1 MKSKF
6 KIIIFLISFSGVN
19 AQEITSKKG
28 ENYLPEEGDWAIAF
42 NINNIFSFL
51 GNSFN
56 GNVNNSAPSL
66 DYVQQ
71 NNSNMN
77 FIPLDIIQLEN
88 NSGTFV
94 GKKMLTDNKAFRVLA
109 NFNFSTTKYDY
120 RVETED
126 EEPQELTLK
135 YNTFALSVGVGKE
148 WRKGSTRLQGFYGAD
163 VLLNLSSGELDYDIE
178 GVKIKQGLGGGLGV
192 NGFIGAEYFLFPK
205 MAIGVQYT
213 YNVSANLIGKL
224 EYTID
229 DSELEA
235 SGNSINIGGVGISSF
250 NLSLYF

>member
-19 AQEITSKKG
+19 AQEITSNKG

-42 NINNIFSFL
+42 NINIVFSVL
-51 GNSFN
+51 GKSSN

-109 NFNFSTTKYDY
+109 NFNFSTTNYDY
-120 RVETED
+120 RVVSED

-135 YNTFALSVGVGKE
+135 YN
-148 WRKGSTRLQGFYGAD
+148 
-163 VLLNLSSGELDYDIE
+163 
-178 GVKIKQGLGGGLGV
+178 
-192 NGFIGAEYFLFPK
+192 
-205 MAIGVQYT
+205 
-213 YNVSANLIGKL
+213 
-224 EYTID
+224 
-229 DSELEA
+229 
-235 SGNSINIGGVGISSF
+235 
-250 NLSLYF
+250 